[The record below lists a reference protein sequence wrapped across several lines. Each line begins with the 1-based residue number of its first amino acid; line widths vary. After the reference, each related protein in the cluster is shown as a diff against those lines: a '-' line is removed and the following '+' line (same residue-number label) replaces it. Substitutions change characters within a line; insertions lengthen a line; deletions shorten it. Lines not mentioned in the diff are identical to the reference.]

1 MWNRLCRKRWWLRLS
16 YLVGRKYIYP
26 LSGISAAVSGR
37 WGNSYI
43 AEGRWN
49 IYGVVLGPGKSKEP
63 EHRPYTAFLMGL
75 GANSSQSGCQL
86 YSYKSGLTVMRK
98 GAHEYSIL
106 PTNELRGSPLY
117 CT

>member
-49 IYGVVLGPGKSKEP
+49 IYGVVLGPGKS
-63 EHRPYTAFLMGL
+63 L
-75 GANSSQSGCQL
+75 N
-86 YSYKSGLTVMRK
+86 TVPIPCISNGIGR
-98 GAHEYSIL
+98 EF
-106 PTNELRGSPLY
+106 
-117 CT
+117 